1 MSGSG
6 GSVPSSA
13 IWRTQAGSQSA
24 ASRSWPGWSLRTL
37 AIWAIAAR
45 MKPVLNLART

>member
-13 IWRTQAGSQSA
+13 IWRTQAGKKRA
-24 ASRSWPGWSLRTL
+24 AWFSRHKGGNDGLKEGGAPTPYSFTR
-37 AIWAIAAR
+37 
-45 MKPVLNLART
+45 K